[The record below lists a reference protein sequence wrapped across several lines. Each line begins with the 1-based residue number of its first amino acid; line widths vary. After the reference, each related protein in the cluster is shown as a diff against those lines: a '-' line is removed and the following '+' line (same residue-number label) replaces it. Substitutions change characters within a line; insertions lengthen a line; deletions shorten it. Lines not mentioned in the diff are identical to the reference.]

1 MAGENWASQRINP
14 APTFRVV
21 AHDPENPLDELW
33 REYSEIFRSFDDL
46 TLARWLAQ
54 TLGQLQGRSW
64 RLSHPLVAA
73 YRLAGQ
79 VAHDRQVWLQR
90 LATVPAAYP
99 EAACCR
105 APLVPLFTRDV
116 LENGLVC
123 LHCNAT
129 AVAFE
134 DIPEELHPLIRSWAE
149 EYAPVHGVAHW
160 DEKQQKRSGD
170 YDRELDTAAAR
181 AETLLTFAGHQ
192 IAPKLLESYPV
203 IIWEDQDECLEVRP
217 EDVKL

>member
-1 MAGENWASQRINP
+1 M
-14 APTFRVV
+14 

-33 REYSEIFRSFDDL
+33 REYSAIFRSFDDL

-54 TLGQLQGRSW
+54 TLGQLQGRCW

-129 AVAFE
+129 TVAFE

-149 EYAPVHGVAHW
+149 EYGRVHSVAHW
-160 DEKQQKRSGD
+160 DEKEQKRCGD
-170 YDRELDTAAAR
+170 YDRELDAAAAR

-192 IAPKLLESYPV
+192 IVPKLLESYPV